1 MAGEKPSIKT
11 KAEVIEVEFD
21 EHVSRHSSKRV
32 SVADHG
38 SIFPVTPA
46 NHDGCPTKLDSKSV
60 AIAQLKTNMNA
71 KICDLPKKRDPEENE
86 VAADTAADTALV
98 TSKLSTIPARQG
110 WAALPE
116 GSLKV
121 TLPDLQAFFRKH
133 NPDKEASAAGLL
145 QK

>member
-1 MAGEKPSIKT
+1 MDDDDGEETDVYSD
-11 KAEVIEVEFD
+11 D
-21 EHVSRHSSKRV
+21 EI
-32 SVADHG
+32 G
-38 SIFPVTPA
+38 
-46 NHDGCPTKLDSKSV
+46 N
-60 AIAQLKTNMNA
+60 
-71 KICDLPKKRDPEENE
+71 LPKQRSPEENE
-86 VAADTAADTALV
+86 VAADTAPV
-98 TSKLSTIPARQG
+98 TSKLSTMPARQG